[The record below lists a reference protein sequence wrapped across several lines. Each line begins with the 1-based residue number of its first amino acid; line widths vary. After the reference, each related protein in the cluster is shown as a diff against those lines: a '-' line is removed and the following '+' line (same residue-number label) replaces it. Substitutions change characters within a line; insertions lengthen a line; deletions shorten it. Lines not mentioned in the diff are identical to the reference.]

1 MFVRLARMRFAVRF
15 SVCVGFAT
23 TSLLNGAQFSETHE
37 LPPLKLAASELDAIL
52 SRTHSLVD
60 AANGSAGQGSTRE
73 AVKLVIDGHEI
84 ELPHFS
90 VASSLA
96 FPNEIFAFSYTYF
109 QSDKPI
115 SSVVIDLGDAARRIS
130 VSGESADR
138 VEALT
143 NLLEKD
149 LHKYRTAMGG
159 RKFRRVAGVCL
170 LMLFLTSLM
179 ASGAYCA
186 MTKRYSALGIPIC
199 SALGVILVLLL
210 PWNRLIPG
218 FALYQRY
225 SPFFL
230 IRHAPEVALLALL
243 AALAGIPL
251 SYFLS
256 RRQMTA

>member
-1 MFVRLARMRFAVRF
+1 MWFAVRF
-15 SVCVGFAT
+15 SVCIGFAT

-84 ELPHFS
+84 QLPHFS

-130 VSGESADR
+130 VSGESADQ
-138 VEALT
+138 VEALSSS
-143 NLLEKD
+143 LQKD
-149 LHKYRTAMGG
+149 LLRYSTPIGG
-159 RKFRRVAGVCL
+159 AKFRRLAGACL
-170 LMLFLTSLM
+170 LVILLMSLM
-179 ASGAYCA
+179 VSSAYCWN
-186 MTKRYSALGIPIC
+186 TRRYSTLGMPIC
-199 SALGVILVLLL
+199 SALGLMLALLL
-210 PWNRLIPG
+210 PWNRLLPG

-230 IRHAPEVALLALL
+230 IRHAPEAALLALL

-256 RRQMTA
+256 RRQMTS